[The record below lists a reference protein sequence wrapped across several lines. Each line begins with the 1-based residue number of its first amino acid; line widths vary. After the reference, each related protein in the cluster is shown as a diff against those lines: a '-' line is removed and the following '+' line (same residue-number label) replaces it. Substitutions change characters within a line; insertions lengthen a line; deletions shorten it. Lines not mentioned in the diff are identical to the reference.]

1 MVLVGEKKNGE
12 CAPFTFHFHFSPADE
27 ILSIIQSSVSWW
39 KNWCMCTCRFSLS
52 LFICWWNTFGCH
64 PLSKVVLFG
73 EKKYVHPLLAFQS
86 NQRLSW
92 GEALAQ
98 RSTLINEWIKLSFWI
113 ELNSQPDSTRQYD
126 ACVHDSSTL
135 IAVQRWDNCHQVFV
149 CWSIC
154 H

>member
-1 MVLVGEKKNGE
+1 MVCVLLSLFTFTFHLLMKYFPLFKVVLVGE
-12 CAPFTFHFHFSPADE
+12 
-27 ILSIIQSSVSWW
+27 

-92 GEALAQ
+92 GETLAQ

-135 IAVQRWDNCHQVFV
+135 VAVQRWDNCHQVFV